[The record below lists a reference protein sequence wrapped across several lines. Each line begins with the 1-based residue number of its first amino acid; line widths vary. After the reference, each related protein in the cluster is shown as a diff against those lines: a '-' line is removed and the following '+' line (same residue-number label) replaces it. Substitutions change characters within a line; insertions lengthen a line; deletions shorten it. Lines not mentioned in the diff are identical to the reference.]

1 MENNRPPSPQPQQQ
15 APQPKPAF
23 NPPPRKADTQHG
35 ELAGFLARG
44 REDGMDTFG
53 NLGNLRFGANNPFGQ
68 RTQQQQGQQGQG
80 QGQQKQGDQPFFS
93 I

>member
-1 MENNRPPSPQPQQQ
+1 MSSINEERPAPVQPAQ
-15 APQPKPAF
+15 APTPAF

-53 NLGNLRFGANNPFGQ
+53 NLGNLRMSFSPFAGQ
-68 RTQQQQGQQGQG
+68 N
-80 QGQQKQGDQPFFS
+80 
-93 I
+93 

>member
-1 MENNRPPSPQPQQQ
+1 MSSINEERPTPVQQQ
-15 APQPKPAF
+15 PAQIPKPAF

-53 NLGNLRFGANNPFGQ
+53 NLGNLRRSLLLPNM
-68 RTQQQQGQQGQG
+68 R
-80 QGQQKQGDQPFFS
+80 
-93 I
+93 